1 MDNSKRVKY
10 GINIYN
16 DFWKFNLSQMYEFTD
31 NSNFH
36 IESGNDDNL
45 SDLLGLLE
53 YNNND
58 KSKIS
63 YNFRY
68 DFDNSLLKK
77 QNIDFRSES
86 KIGNYTISYL
96 DEKSISNNIITND
109 TETINYKFNSKKF
122 TKYSKINFS
131 GLYDLKKEINTE
143 YTIGYNY
150 FDECFGINID
160 FTRKSYEEDNLKPQ
174 DKLILMFSFKNIG
187 SYKSTNLA
195 VSEKEKQDIE

>member
-58 KSKIS
+58 K
-63 YNFRY
+63 
-68 DFDNSLLKK
+68 
-77 QNIDFRSES
+77 
-86 KIGNYTISYL
+86 
-96 DEKSISNNIITND
+96 
-109 TETINYKFNSKKF
+109 
-122 TKYSKINFS
+122 
-131 GLYDLKKEINTE
+131 
-143 YTIGYNY
+143 
-150 FDECFGINID
+150 
-160 FTRKSYEEDNLKPQ
+160 
-174 DKLILMFSFKNIG
+174 
-187 SYKSTNLA
+187 
-195 VSEKEKQDIE
+195 